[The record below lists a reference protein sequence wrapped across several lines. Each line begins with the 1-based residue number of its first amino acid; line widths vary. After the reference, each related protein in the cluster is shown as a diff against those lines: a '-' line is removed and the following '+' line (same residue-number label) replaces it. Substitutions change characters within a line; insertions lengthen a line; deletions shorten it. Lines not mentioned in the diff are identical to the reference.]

1 MIGVIGTLLSRY
13 LGRTVL
19 LCTLLS
25 WALLLSLFT
34 FFHFVDQLND
44 LGAGAYDLRLALYYT
59 LLSMPRTGHELLP
72 IAVVTGAML
81 GLGAMAGNGELLAI
95 RSAGVSR
102 RAMAGSL
109 LPAAALLI
117 VIHLLLGEWLAPG
130 AKRRGIDIRD
140 QALSGRPAD
149 SRRVDFW
156 MVDAAGRYI
165 NIQRVLPG
173 GALEDI
179 HIYEFGSDNRLRL
192 STRAAR
198 AHYRRGQ
205 WLLQDI
211 RRSGFLPERVG
222 FQHIAEAVWDVALE
236 PGAVTW
242 KDLPAHLLS
251 LPEVWRRLDSH
262 RDPRHAHILF
272 AKLLEPVSIVLMLLL
287 PLVVIRVEARRV
299 AHLQR
304 VGLGCIIGVSW
315 HILRD
320 IFSSLGIVYGAHPA
334 LGTALPPVL
343 LLAFILWRLE
353 RG

>member
-1 MIGVIGTLLSRY
+1 MIGALLSRY
-13 LGRTVL
+13 LGRCVL

-25 WALLLSLFT
+25 WALLLALFT
-34 FFHFVDQLND
+34 FFHFVEQLND

-72 IAVVTGAML
+72 IAVVVGTMI
-81 GLGAMAGNGELLAI
+81 GLGAMANNGELLAVC
-95 RSAGVSR
+95 SAGVSR
-102 RAMAGSL
+102 RALARSL
-109 LPAAALLI
+109 LPAAAVLI

-130 AKRRGIDIRD
+130 TKRHGIDIRD
-140 QALSGRPAD
+140 RAMSGRPAD
-149 SRRVDFW
+149 SRWVDFW

-165 NIQRVLPG
+165 NIRRVLPG
-173 GALEDI
+173 QALEDI
-179 HIYEFGSDNRLRL
+179 YIYEFDHDNRLQL
-192 STRAAR
+192 STHAAR

-211 RRSGFLPERVG
+211 RRTGFLSQQVG
-222 FQHIAEAVWDVALE
+222 YQHITEAIWDVALE
-236 PGAVTW
+236 PGTVTW

-251 LPEVWRRLDSH
+251 LPEVWHRLSTH
-262 RDPRHAHILF
+262 NDPRHVHILF

-299 AHLQR
+299 SHLQR

-334 LGTALPPVL
+334 LGTVLPPVL
-343 LLAFILWRLE
+343 LLAFILWRLG
-353 RG
+353 RIQG